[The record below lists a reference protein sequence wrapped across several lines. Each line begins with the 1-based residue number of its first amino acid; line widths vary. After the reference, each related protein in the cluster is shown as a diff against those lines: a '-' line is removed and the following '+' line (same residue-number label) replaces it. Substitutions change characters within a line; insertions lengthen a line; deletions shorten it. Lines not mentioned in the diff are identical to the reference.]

1 MEPWKWQQLLCT
13 AGFRCIIYIP
23 LPLNRE
29 PAMRALMISIVLV
42 ATTSLCGCSK
52 DAPPAATNTP
62 AVPNGAPGCDPDNA
76 FQFTEEAAP
85 DFDPKLTL
93 VWPGTPEE
101 SRRRINAGQADETT
115 IYIASFWQIQTGQ
128 LNMFGATVYEF
139 SEKDL
144 QGFDSKELLAGHGT
158 SGSEVELTRK
168 EIEHGPN
175 KHLGLDLTSKDDG
188 GFYRRVNVMVG
199 RRIYS
204 VKFSS
209 RKQEGLTAADVLK
222 FFESFAI
229 TEI

>member
-1 MEPWKWQQLLCT
+1 MRSLSILILL
-13 AGFRCIIYIP
+13 A
-23 LPLNRE
+23 
-29 PAMRALMISIVLV
+29 AL
-42 ATTSLCGCSK
+42 TSLFGCSQ
-52 DAPPAATNTP
+52 DAPPAATNAP
-62 AVPNGAPGCDPDNA
+62 AVASDPPALSAGNTP
-76 FQFTEEAAP
+76 FTEEDAP

-93 VWPGTPEE
+93 EWPGTPEE

-115 IYIASFWQIQTGQ
+115 IYGASFWQLQPGQ
-128 LNMFGATVYEF
+128 LNIFGATVYEF
-139 SEKDL
+139 SENDL
-144 QGFDSKELLAGHGT
+144 QGSDPKELLAGHGT

-175 KHLGLDLTSKDDG
+175 KHLGLDRTSKDDG

-209 RKQEGLTAADVLK
+209 AKQERLNADDVLK

-229 TEI
+229 KE